1 MSTPDS
7 LLIAWWL
14 LTIIFVVSG
23 FLIARR
29 QRLVFQQAA
38 VTAALRRDWRGLHGL
53 LCGSRPPTAAA
64 VPRMIGFIV
73 LAVILIWLAG
83 FIVLIWMGHWTS
95 LLLLN
100 FQLLMVLFG
109 VACLAVGL
117 SPKASAA
124 AAGLNSSLLPRVV
137 MRPLM
142 ISVGLVMIA
151 FGSYWMIA
159 DLALPRLI
167 VEGRI
172 DRVSHSGLKKD
183 NYSIVIDGHAYDTL
197 RDIYLAM
204 NVGDRVR
211 AEVGAGSKT
220 ILHAERIGTRA
231 RPARHLRP

>member
-7 LLIAWWL
+7 FLVAWWFFTFIL
-14 LTIIFVVSG
+14 GVSG

-29 QRLVFQQAA
+29 QRAA
-38 VTAALRRDWRGLHGL
+38 LQHATVTAALKSDEKALYR
-53 LCGSRPPTAAA
+53 SPTP
-64 VPRMIGFIV
+64 VTPMP
-73 LAVILIWLAG
+73 LVIQVVAIALILVWLAG
-83 FIVLIWMGHWTS
+83 LVACFWMGHWTS

-100 FQLLMVLFG
+100 LQLLAVLFG

-124 AAGLNSSLLPRVV
+124 AAGFSSPLPRVV
-137 MRPLM
+137 MRPLVVF
-142 ISVGLVMIA
+142 VGLVTIA
-151 FGSYWMIA
+151 FGSYWVIG

-167 VEGRI
+167 VEGRV

-197 RDIYLAM
+197 RDVYLAV
-204 NVGDRVR
+204 NAGDRVR
-211 AEVGAGSKT
+211 AEIGAGSKT
-220 ILHAERIGTRA
+220 ILHAERIGTRT